1 MDVSILRIVYYFINF
16 KKLLKNW
23 NFFLLVELVANSYG
37 ADPDLVLTL
46 PQLLIKNPNIE
57 DPNVIFKELV
67 LGRNG
72 GKLGVI
78 IQDVFNWFNNSSE
91 SFVNDACKQL
101 NITKEQYFQLVKDA
115 FKEIDSTFPETD
127 FIRIYAQKK

>member
-1 MDVSILRIVYYFINF
+1 M
-16 KKLLKNW
+16 
-23 NFFLLVELVANSYG
+23 
-37 ADPDLVLTL
+37 VLTL

-101 NITKEQYFQLVKDA
+101 KITKEQYFQLVKDA